1 MGGHRNVTTYAESV
15 IGTSSP
21 LPSFDPICPTSAF
34 PIQIGGKWTA
44 MVVLCLEGGPRRFGV
59 LRRHL
64 RPISAKVLAE
74 TLAAM
79 GRDGLVRRCLAEGDD
94 GGVEY
99 ELTSLGRSLLDVIE
113 HARGWARCHLDELM
127 RARAGFDQAG
137 QSAGGDGQKA
147 AYDTGMRPSTW
158 P

>member
-21 LPSFDPICPTSAF
+21 LPSFDPACPMSAF

-44 MVVLCLEGGPRRFGV
+44 MVVLCLEDGPRRFGV

-79 GRDGLVRRCLAEGDD
+79 GRDGLVQRCPAEGDD

-99 ELTSLGRSLLDVIE
+99 ELTSLGRTLLDVIE
-113 HARGWARCHLDELM
+113 HARGWARCHLGELM
-127 RARAGFDQAG
+127 RARDEFDRAGPTQPMATLI
-137 QSAGGDGQKA
+137 DG
-147 AYDTGMRPSTW
+147 TREV
-158 P
+158 